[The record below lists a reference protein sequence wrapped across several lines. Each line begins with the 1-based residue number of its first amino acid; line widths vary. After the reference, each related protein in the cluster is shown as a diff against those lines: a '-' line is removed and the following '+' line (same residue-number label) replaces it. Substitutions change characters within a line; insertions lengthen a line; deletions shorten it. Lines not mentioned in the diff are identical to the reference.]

1 MLIVSR
7 LIRYR
12 NYHNETRD
20 RNGHHTPF
28 YQHSFSL
35 SMFLPRLL
43 VAILSRWNYHKYGKL
58 YIYFYVQSRFGTSYS
73 NCGFESLGW
82 SNKYINITNGRGVI
96 LTFITP
102 FKGYYPKVLIPDSTK
117 ITVPLQIMSLFSL
130 HWCRKRLL
138 FPSILEYIGRIVL
151 VRVSLFEPIR

>member
-7 LIRYR
+7 FIWYR

-43 VAILSRWNYHKYGKL
+43 VAILSRWNYHKYCKL

-73 NCGFESLGW
+73 NCGFESSGW
-82 SNKYINITNGRGVI
+82 SNKYMNTTHGRGAILKVI
-96 LTFITP
+96 NHIYWKKTL
-102 FKGYYPKVLIPDSTK
+102 LK

-151 VRVSLFEPIR
+151 VRVSLLEPIR